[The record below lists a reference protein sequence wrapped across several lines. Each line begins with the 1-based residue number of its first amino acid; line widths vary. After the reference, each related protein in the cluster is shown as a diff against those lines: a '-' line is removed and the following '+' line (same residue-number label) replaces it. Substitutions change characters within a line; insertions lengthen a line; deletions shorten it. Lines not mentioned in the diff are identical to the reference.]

1 MIVARCLQT
10 QSILKRLTIEQWST
24 IEKSPFSVT
33 SPSFIQYESRLSG
46 FHACMN
52 VSCDLCFSQS
62 QLRIAYFHANG
73 KYYYADE
80 SIYLS
85 LSPAYTD
92 RFSVYDKKSD
102 RKLVHVR

>member
-1 MIVARCLQT
+1 MLVIVARCLQT
-10 QSILKRLTIEQWST
+10 QSILNRLTIEQWST

-73 KYYYADE
+73 KYYKTNKSAT
-80 SIYLS
+80 IS
-85 LSPAYTD
+85 LKEKYTQ
-92 RFSVYDKKSD
+92 F
-102 RKLVHVR
+102 HVTVKMRDLII

>member
-1 MIVARCLQT
+1 MLVVVARCLQT
-10 QSILKRLTIEQWST
+10 QSILNGLTIEQWST

-52 VSCDLCFSQS
+52 VSCDLCLSQS

-73 KYYYADE
+73 KYYLRNE
-80 SIYLS
+80 C
-85 LSPAYTD
+85 
-92 RFSVYDKKSD
+92 
-102 RKLVHVR
+102 

>member
-1 MIVARCLQT
+1 MLVIVARCLQT
-10 QSILKRLTIEQWST
+10 QSILNRLTIEQWST

-73 KYYYADE
+73 KYYM
-80 SIYLS
+80 
-85 LSPAYTD
+85 
-92 RFSVYDKKSD
+92 SVNLYEY
-102 RKLVHVR
+102 RNQNWF

>member
-1 MIVARCLQT
+1 MHVIVARCLQT

-46 FHACMN
+46 FHANMN

-73 KYYYADE
+73 KYYIALKVNFYF
-80 SIYLS
+80 YLIID
-85 LSPAYTD
+85 T
-92 RFSVYDKKSD
+92 VYIH
-102 RKLVHVR
+102 LI